1 MPFLRAPIREQR
13 PHLAGVSVWRTEIAD
28 LDFAA
33 PVHLPPMTVSNRK
46 LFSRL
51 LMGSISEMC
60 TSHQALVKT
69 KYPLFSRDMG
79 LARESILRPKF

>member
-13 PHLAGVSVWRTEIAD
+13 PHSADLSVWRAEIAE

-33 PVHLPPMTVSNRK
+33 PVHLLPMTGSNRT

-51 LMGSISEMC
+51 PMGSISETC
-60 TSHQALVKT
+60 TSHHALVKT

-79 LARESILRPKF
+79 LAQESIL